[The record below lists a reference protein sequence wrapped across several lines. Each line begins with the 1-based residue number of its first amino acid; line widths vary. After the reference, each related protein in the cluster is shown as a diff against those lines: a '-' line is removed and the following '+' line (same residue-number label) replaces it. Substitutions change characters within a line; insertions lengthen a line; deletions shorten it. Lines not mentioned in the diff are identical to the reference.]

1 MVCVNHRDREAVAQ
15 CSGCG
20 AYICAE
26 CAQKSEPLKS
36 VCGTLCPSCYRDKIT
51 QTRDYYSGQRKK
63 ELASA
68 IVSLICYVLGW
79 IFAAAIPGMV
89 FTVIGIVLMGIY
101 PAIAW
106 FRFAGKSI
114 DDYDAKHGATYV
126 VTDSGVHRDRAVWL
140 RVVFFFAGLIFGIF
154 ITPINIIRWFI
165 SAAKNKKTAKM
176 YEAEL
181 ASL

>member
-1 MVCVNHRDREAVAQ
+1 MCEEQRGRDAVGHGG
-15 CSGCG
+15 GCG
-20 AYICAE
+20 AYMCAE

-63 ELASA
+63 KLASA

-165 SAAKNKKTAKM
+165 SAAKNKKLQKCTK
-176 YEAEL
+176 L
-181 ASL
+181 NLLRFN

>member
-1 MVCVNHRDREAVAQ
+1 
-15 CSGCG
+15 
-20 AYICAE
+20 
-26 CAQKSEPLKS
+26 
-36 VCGTLCPSCYRDKIT
+36 
-51 QTRDYYSGQRKK
+51 
-63 ELASA
+63 
-68 IVSLICYVLGW
+68 
-79 IFAAAIPGMV
+79 MV

-165 SAAKNKKTAKM
+165 SAAKNKKTAKK

>member
-15 CSGCG
+15 CSECG

-63 ELASA
+63 KLASA

-89 FTVIGIVLMGIY
+89 FTVIGIVLIGIY

-106 FRFAGKSI
+106 FRFAGKSL
-114 DDYDAKHGATYV
+114 DDYGAKHGATYV